1 MNTTHTPEPWRLGS
15 PSTVVADSAEGI
27 TLNGATGPENVEYYG
42 GNLICESV
50 SNANAARIV
59 ACVNAC
65 KNVSNEWLQENAVY
79 ALIEDKERIERRE
92 ANHIA
97 LLETQ
102 RDELL
107 EALKQLVAWDK
118 KYPAQKIYPH
128 SEAITITNQLTAI
141 VKDAQEAIAKAKG
154 GSNG

>member
-1 MNTTHTPEPWRLGS
+1 MTTTAKHTPEPWRLGS

-50 SNANAARIV
+50 SNANASRIV

-107 EALKQLVAWDK
+107 NAIKAVRSLQKEYFKSRDPRVLASAKQAEANLDK
-118 KYPAQKIYPH
+118 LINTR
-128 SEAITITNQLTAI
+128 S
-141 VKDAQEAIAKAKG
+141 
-154 GSNG
+154 

>member
-1 MNTTHTPEPWRLGS
+1 MNTKHTPEPWINDIDHGYVIGTKGNAHPIICRLFDDHGKLYDN
-15 PSTVVADSAEGI
+15 TE
-27 TLNGATGPENVEYYG
+27 
-42 GNLICESV
+42 
-50 SNANAARIV
+50 ANAARIV

-107 EALKQLVAWDK
+107 KELEETKVKHYGAHNEYVFTRHLLRNAERERDELLQKLQELKSKL
-118 KYPAQKIYPH
+118 
-128 SEAITITNQLTAI
+128 
-141 VKDAQEAIAKAKG
+141 
-154 GSNG
+154 